1 MKTKE
6 LSQFLCDY
14 FPAGSLVEID
24 AVWLQRTIQEKIQNE
39 RLMAAQLA
47 YYRNKIERLSTKIE
61 ILKVD
66 RELSEIENN
75 VIYRVDVRA

>member
-14 FPAGSLVEID
+14 FPSGSLVEID

-47 YYRNKIERLSTKIE
+47 EYRNKIERLSTKIE

-66 RELSEIENN
+66 LELSEIENN